1 MYVCIS
7 GDKNCSFFGKFGVFC
22 FLETPVL
29 RFVLLPCYRGYI
41 LSFFHHSFSVAT
53 QNSHKKRPQRNFCG
67 IFDIEITNDHQP
79 SLKHIFEYVRNKG
92 LKTDVNRS
100 VKKAFS

>member
-1 MYVCIS
+1 MLY
-7 GDKNCSFFGKFGVFC
+7 

-29 RFVLLPCYRGYI
+29 RFVLLPCYRGYT

-53 QNSHKKRPQRNFCG
+53 RNSHKKRPQRNFCG

-79 SLKHIFEYVRNKG
+79 SLKHVFEFVRNKG